1 MSDYKNSSTDLT
13 LHWFFASLLL
23 CLLIIYNLIC
33 HIMGAEIQINM
44 DEDQRIV
51 IRTIL
56 YTVTIFLFPLT
67 NLIRHIL
74 LRLNQTMPGDNPAR
88 NRYLITTVITLL
100 TIETVGIFG
109 LAMFI
114 LGDSYNTLYI
124 FTTLAVLGIF
134 LHRPREEE
142 YSQIIESLTLQ
153 KTQDR

>member
-1 MSDYKNSSTDLT
+1 
-13 LHWFFASLLL
+13 
-23 CLLIIYNLIC
+23 
-33 HIMGAEIQINM
+33 MGAEIQINM